1 MGRHFRDL
9 AEQKKHIAIRILK
22 GTLWVLGVIILL
34 AVGLRLSL
42 KTSFVHQ
49 FVKNKVVSIAKD
61 QLNATFSIGDL
72 SGDLWSEAKLTNILL
87 SNPDT
92 LLSIDTLALEYDV
105 LSLFSST
112 FQVNKVY
119 IAGADANIKETDS
132 KAFNLQQ
139 VLVEDTEEATTS
151 EPFYFN
157 LQRIQ
162 INNLNTSVYSPTY
175 LPDGFL
181 KVQDLNFLGSFA
193 SEESISASISDLNFL
208 VKEGRFPEAIQVQT
222 AASFE
227 DETITLQKLVVETGR
242 TVLKAEAKSD
252 LDLSQVSAEAS
263 VLPLSLA
270 DVQLYLDENIP
281 SENLDME
288 LSLSGSKKALNLRL
302 NVKSSSLSNIEMSAL
317 VDLSEEPT
325 LKRFSAN
332 GQNLNI
338 ASLTNDSLKSHID
351 SFNLSLEGNVDADYQ
366 TANATWELALNGI
379 RFEDY
384 YLHRLSGNG
393 SLAQQK
399 LMGTITANAEKGGL
413 FAVNA
418 SITKLFSKAPSWET
432 NIDVRNLDL
441 DYWAKDPALKSDLN
455 FAGTAK
461 GLGFELSDKNWNY
474 SIRST
479 ASPKKN
485 VLAEQTISDFNFKGA
500 VNKQTITL
508 DGFLQLLESKLHLK
522 LLANQFTS
530 ETPEFEYTLNT
541 TDFNVAEIVGQED
554 FPTSMNVEL
563 LGKGAGNSLENLV
576 MSGTVK
582 VDSSYI
588 NKATLK
594 KIESRFTLTNGVLI
608 IPEGE
613 LLSDIVDGTFTG
625 QKNLLDVTD
634 PDNTFFLDLE
644 LKNLQ
649 PLAPLANLE
658 VLKASGKLQAK
669 IIQNEKG
676 VLQCETTLNLSDIQ
690 IDELLFAEKI
700 SGEATAILSTQNDF
714 DFNLS
719 FTQPLIFGTI
729 LQDINLVSKGVTE
742 QDSTYGDYE
751 LNIVGS
757 ERGRIIQTGSYH
769 FNLTKEIYNLDLS
782 SFDIIA
788 RNKKLALQSP
798 FHVSVNNGVIQTDTL
813 NLSSSDS
820 AYFNL
825 SIPYADSL
833 QQRGWLKG
841 QNFDFG
847 LLQDVL
853 LDERFVDGV
862 LSGEIFF
869 DRSREKLLTQGAIIV
884 ERLNYEGMEADA
896 LNLNFDVQ
904 NERLIAYG
912 DISIDQEKI
921 IEGDLDVPFVL
932 AARESLSDEFFNQP
946 VDGKLTIAPVA
957 LSRFQHLLNTFEI
970 QQTSGLL
977 TFDVTLSG
985 VAGHPDFEGLLQLS
999 KPVLSGIAV
1008 DSTFASFSYDN
1019 SSSKLKIRSE
1029 VLATK
1034 QKAATADIE
1043 VPFIYDFRTFEVSTP
1058 DDSQAISANVKTENF
1073 NLSVFNDF
1081 LNKTYTNKL
1090 KGTLNGDLSL
1100 KGSIGNLE
1108 VNGYMDLT
1116 QAELEIPIANIK
1128 LDAIKSSLAF
1138 NKSGITIK
1146 ELSAKSGKG
1155 DFKASG
1161 TIAME
1166 GIRPT
1171 TMNVK
1176 ATANQF
1182 KLANTQDYNLTIDL
1196 DSKLTGKATRPKA
1209 TGKLTVKNGFVF
1221 LKDFGDKYIEDVQL
1235 EGEADSFSPYDSL
1248 AMEMQFIIERN
1259 FFVRN
1264 KRYLDMEIELNGN
1277 LDAQKETNKDLALFG
1292 TLNGVKGYVKPLGKL
1307 FKLDEAQFTFS
1318 GPIEDPSLFI
1328 KSSYTPNKNQDP
1340 VTLYYIIEGTGQN
1353 PEFRFDSNPP
1363 MEQQDIIAY
1372 TVFGRPFYALDSWQQ
1387 VVSGGSNS
1395 KASDILVDVLL
1406 DEVESLATRE
1416 LGIDVVQIDNI
1427 RTGTESG
1434 TSIKTG
1440 WYINQRTFFAIV
1452 NEISSS
1458 SPKTLFLLEYMLTK
1472 DLDLIITQG
1481 DNSRQGIDIR
1491 WKRDY

>member
-22 GTLWVLGVIILL
+22 GTLWVLGVILLL

-92 LLSIDTLALEYDV
+92 LLSIDTLVLEYDV
-105 LSLFSST
+105 LSLLGST

-132 KAFNLQQ
+132 TTFNLQQ

-157 LQRIQ
+157 LQHIQ

-181 KVQDLNFLGSFA
+181 KVQDLNFSGSFA
-193 SEESISASISDLNFL
+193 SEESISATISDLNFL

-242 TVLKAEAKSD
+242 TVLKAQAKSD

-351 SFNLSLEGNVDADYQ
+351 SFKLSIKGNIDADYMS
-366 TANATWELALNGI
+366 ADATWELAFKGV

-384 YLHRLSGNG
+384 YLQQLSGNG
-393 SLAQQK
+393 TLAQQK
-399 LMGTITANAEKGGL
+399 LMGKITASTGKGGR

-418 SITKLFSKAPSWET
+418 SIANLFSKMPTWET
-432 NIDVRNLDL
+432 KLDVRNLDL
-441 DYWAKDPALKSDLN
+441 DYWANDPALKSDLS
-455 FAGTAK
+455 FAGTVK
-461 GLGFELSDKNWNY
+461 GSGFELSDKNWNY
-474 SIRST
+474 NIRST

-485 VLAEQTISDFNFKGA
+485 VMAEQVISDFNFKGA
-500 VNKQTITL
+500 VNKQTISLT
-508 DGFLQLLESKLHLK
+508 GFLQLLESKLNLK

-862 LSGEIFF
+862 LSGEIIF

-1058 DDSQAISANVKTENF
+1058 DDSQAISATVKTENF

-1387 VVSGGSNS
+1387 VVSGSSNS

-1481 DNSRQGIDIR
+1481 DNSRQGVDIR